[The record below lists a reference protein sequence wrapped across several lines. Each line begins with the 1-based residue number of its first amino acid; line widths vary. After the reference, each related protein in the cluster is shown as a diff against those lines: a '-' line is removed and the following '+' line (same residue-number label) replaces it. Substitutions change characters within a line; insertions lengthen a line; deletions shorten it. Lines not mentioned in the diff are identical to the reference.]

1 VKAVSLAL
9 LFAVSLALAGCSSDS
24 DEQPSLPVP
33 AKPPSASGVTRGP
46 AMEPTVLL
54 ASADDLE
61 VQGGA
66 DQYALAARRAGA
78 FVSGGTVVG
87 YSVDDVSGY
96 DLESGEKTWTA
107 KIDMQGGTVCFV
119 SQPDRDVKRFTVVY
133 GKEDFCRYATTVTV
147 ASGKVGTT
155 TDLFDYVTVDGV
167 EGGGDTAATL
177 VTYRGIDYILDGKNV
192 VWRVGKDGVARP
204 LLDLERDQIY
214 TEMHVSPQAPVL
226 IAERYGSDACGVDA
240 YRLPSF
246 ELAWSADEATMFP
259 ELGGDTSHCRARPL
273 HSNPLWLRASTPDPE
288 HVYLVQLDPKTGKV
302 VGRADAQ
309 GGTGSA
315 RSEDD
320 TFNVVAAANYGDDG
334 VGLPDGDVVL
344 PQVDGAAR
352 HSLVEPDSG
361 WWKRIEL
368 LLYDD
373 ANPFGQETVWSAV
386 TDDGSYV
393 VGTVSDETDTEIVA
407 LKTSDGSIAGRWPL
421 PDEYKNGFQ
430 VQPRLTLFDG
440 GVVLSRNFERWDYT
454 FGVGAEEQP
463 AGDLYDIGVFR
474 FPERGEDD

>member
-1 VKAVSLAL
+1 MRRRSLTL
-9 LFAVSLALAGCSSDS
+9 SFAVALVLAGCSGGGD
-24 DEQPSLPVP
+24 QPSLPVP
-33 AKPPSASGVTRGP
+33 AKPPSASGVTTGP
-46 AMEPTVLL
+46 AMEPVVLL

-107 KIDMQGGTVCFV
+107 AIDMQGGTVCFV
-119 SQPDRDVKRFTVVY
+119 SQPDRDIERFTVVY
-133 GKEDFCRYATTVTV
+133 GKEDFCRYVTTVTV
-147 ASGKVGTT
+147 ADGKVGTT

-167 EGGGDTAATL
+167 EGGGDTAKTV
-177 VTYRGIDYILDGKNV
+177 VTYRGVDYILDGKNV
-192 VWRVGKDGVARP
+192 VWRMSKSGAPRP
-204 LLDLERDQIY
+204 LLELEGDRIY
-214 TEMHVSPQAPVL
+214 TEMHVSPQAPVM
-226 IAERYGSDACGVDA
+226 IAERYGSDACGLDA

-246 ELAWSADEATMFP
+246 ELAWSAEEASVFP
-259 ELGGDTSHCRARPL
+259 ELDGDDSHCRARPL
-273 HSNPLWLRASTPDPE
+273 DSNPLWLRASTSSPE
-288 HVYLVQLDPKTGKV
+288 HVYLAQLDPKTGEV
-302 VGRADAQ
+302 VGRGDAP
-309 GGTGSA
+309 GGQGSA
-315 RSEDD
+315 RSDDD

-344 PQVDGAAR
+344 PQVDGATR
-352 HSLVEPDSG
+352 HSLVKPDSG

-386 TDDGSYV
+386 TDDGVYV

-407 LKTSDGSIAGRWPL
+407 LKASDGSIAGRWPL
-421 PDEYKNGFQ
+421 PDDYKNGFQ

-440 GVVLSRNFERWDYT
+440 GVVLSRNFQRWDYT
-454 FGVGAEEQP
+454 FDVGPENQP
-463 AGDLYDIGVFR
+463 PGDRYDIGVFR
-474 FPERGEDD
+474 FPDPDQEDR